1 MTEQE
6 FANADLAAVTSLLA
20 QLTDEDVMT
29 RFSLQARL
37 EELTQTVQELGPS
50 AAYTPA
56 SAALFF
62 GGRPVIGSRGI
73 ESEFGGSAIT
83 MFQDLVAKVMA
94 HDAGALGQRGVVP
107 NKGAS
112 TLHITNILRGSFGFY
127 MEEVQSQQPLFG
139 TPPLKMAIAQTTRLL
154 DAFGEVDEE
163 QFQTAVEAVDERV
176 INTARDFFE
185 LMRENG
191 ATLRLV
197 AGDSDKNFGLTEI
210 IRAADR
216 AISTKVEETE
226 EIIRG
231 QLRGVLPDAHQ
242 FEFRIH
248 DTEGTIHGKVD
259 RVYSVEQLIQFN
271 RELVNINSSA
281 KVLTKRVK
289 RSGATVRE
297 SFTIL
302 TLEPDDNAK

>member
-1 MTEQE
+1 
-6 FANADLAAVTSLLA
+6 
-20 QLTDEDVMT
+20 
-29 RFSLQARL
+29 
-37 EELTQTVQELGPS
+37 
-50 AAYTPA
+50 
-56 SAALFF
+56 
-62 GGRPVIGSRGI
+62 
-73 ESEFGGSAIT
+73 
-83 MFQDLVAKVMA
+83 
-94 HDAGALGQRGVVP
+94 
-107 NKGAS
+107 
-112 TLHITNILRGSFGFY
+112 
-127 MEEVQSQQPLFG
+127 
-139 TPPLKMAIAQTTRLL
+139 
-154 DAFGEVDEE
+154 
-163 QFQTAVEAVDERV
+163 
-176 INTARDFFE
+176 
-185 LMRENG
+185 
-191 ATLRLV
+191 
-197 AGDSDKNFGLTEI
+197 LTEI

-271 RELVNINSSA
+271 RELVNVNSSA
-281 KVLTKRVK
+281 KVLAKRVK